1 MARQTRIKVP
11 NAMRKQVLSAWYEK
25 EAGCC
30 EICGQEDGGNGKGGS
45 ALQAG
50 HKLSYFNGG
59 ENSLDNLFP
68 VCPVCNNLQQETTAS
83 PEDMTPLKEGMSIKE
98 RRVLWVKVLSELR
111 EAEETEL
118 VNKAVKWIKA
128 GKRSSTVL
136 ARLEKEVSETRASEL
151 LRLAS

>member
-1 MARQTRIKVP
+1 MARQARVKVP
-11 NAMRKQVLSAWYEK
+11 NAMRKQVLSAWYES
-25 EAGCC
+25 EEGCC

-45 ALQAG
+45 ALHAG

-68 VCPVCNNLQQETTAS
+68 VCPTCNNSQQDTTAGPS
-83 PEDMTPLKEGMSIKE
+83 DMPPLKEGDSVKE

-118 VNKAVKWIKA
+118 VEKAVQWIKA
-128 GKRSSTVL
+128 GRRNSTVL
-136 ARLEKEVSETRASEL
+136 ARLEKEVSETKARELLKRAS
-151 LRLAS
+151 